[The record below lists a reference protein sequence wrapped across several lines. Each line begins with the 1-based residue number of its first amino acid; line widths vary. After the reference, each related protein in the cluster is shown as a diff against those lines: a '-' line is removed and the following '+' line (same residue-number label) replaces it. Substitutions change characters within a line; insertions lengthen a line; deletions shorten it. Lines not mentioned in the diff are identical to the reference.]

1 MPVRGASPM
10 TTIPQVARA
19 MRKILTTTADEAAR
33 ATRFVQRTSP
43 LGGAT
48 FSQTLVF
55 GFLGNPQASLE
66 ELAQTAATLGVSIT
80 PQALDQ
86 RFTAA
91 AATCLEQV
99 LRAAI
104 TQVIAAEPVAIPL
117 LARFPAVY
125 LQDSS
130 TIVLPDALA
139 SVWQGCGGNV
149 SSHTRAALKLQVRLE
164 LRTGGLAGLQLQD
177 GRASDRT
184 AALPDLPAGALRIA
198 DLGYW
203 SVDVLQALDQ
213 QGSCWLSRL
222 QTQTAIYD
230 TRGHRQDLLALL
242 AAQPAEEADLPILLG
257 EVHRLPARLL
267 AVRVPPDVA
276 ATRRRRLRAAAR
288 KKGRQVSA
296 RCLALAAW
304 TLLVTNLSRA
314 RLTLREALVLGRVRW
329 QIELL
334 FKLWKSHGHV
344 DESRSMK
351 PWRILCEVY
360 AKLLAMLIQH
370 WLLLVSCWA
379 YPNRSLTKAAQT
391 IQKHALHLASAFDTV
406 TRLLTAIMTI
416 KRCLAAG
423 CRMNRRKQQPNT
435 YQLLLETT

>member
-1 MPVRGASPM
+1 M

-66 ELAQTAATLGVSIT
+66 ELAQTAAALGVSIT

-104 TQVIAAEPVAIPL
+104 TQAIAAEPVAIPL

-139 SVWQGCGGNV
+139 SVWQGCGGNT
-149 SSHTRAALKLQVRLE
+149 SSHTRAALKLQVQLE

-184 AALPDLPAGALRIA
+184 AARPDLPAGALRIA

-203 SVDVLQALDQ
+203 SVDALQALDQ
-213 QGSCWLSRL
+213 QGSYWLSRL

-230 TRGHRQDLLALL
+230 TQGHRQDLLALL

-304 TLLVTNLSRA
+304 TLLVTNLSGT

-344 DESRSMK
+344 DESRSTK

-416 KRCLAAG
+416 KRCLATG
-423 CRMNRRKQQPNT
+423 CRMNRRKKQPNT